1 MDKLTN
7 KLDKI
12 RLLKSLSPNPIAYK
26 SQRPTRGLRH
36 VQCRSQSTS
45 AIALGRAMLA
55 RSSHQKD
62 NTELY
67 QPTHQPQ
74 RIGADHH
81 TQACHTHDDFER
93 GVVLGPQE
101 FLAGEE
107 LALRQCCSCDQGAHA
122 LRPSV
127 WVLPSSL
134 LFLPLA
140 IAPSSDR
147 SGALERRTFL
157 RRWASPP
164 WS

>member
-12 RLLKSLSPNPIAYK
+12 RLLKSLSPNPTAYK

-81 TQACHTHDDFER
+81 TQAYHTHDDFL
-93 GVVLGPQE
+93 LGRS
-101 FLAGEE
+101 LHCAN
-107 LALRQCCSCDQGAHA
+107 AAHVTRGAHA

-127 WVLPSSL
+127 WVLPSSS